1 MKIEISEN
9 KKTITIFQ
17 FTNRKLN
24 NFEKIYSQIPP
35 IISITLFVLIRL
47 KTLDTNQVLHFE
59 YIANSQN

>member
-9 KKTITIFQ
+9 KKTIFQ

-24 NFEKIYSQIPP
+24 NFEKIYSPIPP

-47 KTLDTNQVLHFE
+47 KILDTNQVLHFE
-59 YIANSQN
+59 YLANSQN